1 MCCEGIQVMDEK
13 YAQKLQKQEE
23 KIEKLRAMIEKQ
35 ELHRQQIL
43 KRIKSQQRK
52 EQNRR
57 KFEIGGLALIAD
69 LEFADRGALLG
80 YLLEAKK
87 AFSDEYRFKTL
98 KAIGDRVLMDRATQR
113 IQKQKSKKGQGDR
126 PKEQQN
132 ATAATMV
139 KTA

>member
-1 MCCEGIQVMDEK
+1 VCCEEIQVMDDK

-35 ELHRQQIL
+35 ELHRQQLL

-87 AFSDEYRFKTL
+87 AFGDDYRFKTL
-98 KAIGDRVLMDRATQR
+98 KAVGDRVLMDRATQR
-113 IQKQKSKKGQGDR
+113 IQKQKSKKGQGDQL
-126 PKEQQN
+126 KEQQN